1 MFQPDSS
8 NLTDAEQ
15 VDEIIFQA
23 MSAQDAYLQINQ
35 QSIDRIVHFMAEI
48 GESQHLALAKLAVKE
63 SARGIVEDKSV
74 TNIFASS
81 GLDQKLRNIHSVG
94 PLEDNDINKYQII
107 TEPVGTLAS
116 FPSPEHPTANVL
128 FQAIISVKTRNPIV
142 FCFHPSVQSSS
153 KAAAKLMQQAAQ
165 DAGAPPY
172 AIQWLPSGSESSIN
186 ALASHPDI
194 SLILMDENASVLSA
208 LQSLPNTPILGNG
221 QMNTPCFIHRSA
233 DIEQA
238 VTDVISSRHFDN
250 GLIPSSEQTL
260 IISREIYFQT
270 VDLLMQKSCHL
281 ASEQEKTQL
290 EELLF
295 DQETGL
301 PNSDCTGMDA
311 VVIAEMAGFTVPP
324 HTKLLL
330 TEIGGIGPSYPLSG
344 SSAAPVLSILAA
356 ESWYEG
362 LCFCEAVLEFGST
375 SHTAVLHSRDTDL
388 CDEFSS
394 RLHASHIVLNQ
405 PATDG
410 DLCRLLVIS
419 GNSITSAEDRQVG
432 NPATAGLSM
441 DMLLRRKLLQ
451 KQNTRIREWKTP
463 GNVLFAKGCS
473 NHLQTLPEV
482 ARTLIVTEKELLESD
497 HIDSVL
503 NHLSVQK
510 YPVQTEFFC
519 KTNRVVT
526 VSSIEEGIQCMN
538 RFRPTAIL
546 AIGNGV
552 TIDTAKAIRYFYQR
566 PDNSLPYSSPNQ
578 EHTDASGSLSNP
590 PQRRVSL
597 IAMPTTP
604 RAGFKINALITIF
617 DNRLEKRQNIHS
629 CELLPDTTLIDS
641 DFSTPL
647 SAKEMAI
654 TGMTI
659 LSHALEAYV
668 SPLASDYSDSMAI
681 KAILIIFDYLP
692 TAVTRNQIST
702 REKLYNAATM
712 AGMATGNAKPGLAH
726 AMAHSLSSAF
736 NLTHG
741 QAHSLLLPRI
751 VRYNGVEDPSR
762 FNPLMPGSRYI
773 AHERYQEI
781 AKSLGL
787 ACKSPE
793 QGVDSLVKAIS
804 RMQRDLHLPCT
815 IREYNIS
822 QKEYL
827 GITEQM
833 AEQAFTDH
841 STTTNPRLPLI
852 TEIIDIFDDIY

>member
-15 VDEIIFQA
+15 VDEILFQA

-35 QSIDRIVHFMAEI
+35 QSIDRIVHIMAGI
-48 GESQHLALAKLAVKE
+48 GESQHLALAKLAVKD
-63 SARGIVEDKSV
+63 SGRGIVEDKSI
-74 TNIFASS
+74 TNIFACS
-81 GLDQKLRNIHSVG
+81 GLEQKLRNVHSAG
-94 PLEDNDINKYQII
+94 PLANNEINKYQII
-107 TEPVGTLAS
+107 TEPVGILAS
-116 FPSPEHPTANVL
+116 FPSPELSTATVL

-153 KAAAKLMQQAAQ
+153 KATAQLMQQAAQ

-172 AIQWLPSGSESSIN
+172 AIQWLQSGSDSSIN

-194 SLILMDENASVLSA
+194 SLILMDENPSVPSSPRSLSD
-208 LQSLPNTPILGNG
+208 TPILGSG

-238 VTDVISSRHFDN
+238 VTDVIASRHFDN
-250 GLIPSSEQTL
+250 GLIPFSEQTL

-270 VDLLMQKSCHL
+270 LDLFMQKSCYL
-281 ASEQEKTQL
+281 TSEQEKIAL
-290 EELLF
+290 EQLLF
-295 DQETGL
+295 DQKTGL
-301 PNSDCTGMDA
+301 PNPECTGRNA
-311 VVIAEMAGFTVPP
+311 VTIARMAGFTVPA

-330 TEIGGIGPSYPLSG
+330 TEIGGIGPGYCLSG
-344 SSAAPVLSILAA
+344 SNAAPVLSILAT
-356 ESWYEG
+356 ESRYEG
-362 LCFCEAVLEFGST
+362 LCFCEAALEFGST
-375 SHTAVLHSRDTDL
+375 SHSAVLHARDTDL
-388 CDEFSS
+388 CDEFST
-394 RLHASHIVLNQ
+394 RLRASHIVLNQ
-405 PATDG
+405 SATNG

-419 GNSITSAEDRQVG
+419 GNGITAAEDRRAG
-432 NPATAGLSM
+432 NPATAGLSI

-451 KQNTRIREWKTP
+451 KQDTRTREWKTP
-463 GNVLFAKGCS
+463 GKVLFAQGCS
-473 NHLQTLPEV
+473 SHLLTLTEV
-482 ARTLIVTEKELLESD
+482 SRTLIVTEKELLESD
-497 HIDSVL
+497 HIDTVL
-503 NHLSVQK
+503 HHLNDQK
-510 YPVQTEFFC
+510 YPVKVEFFC

-526 VSSIEEGIQCMN
+526 VSTIKEGLQCMN
-538 RFRPTAIL
+538 RFLPTAIL
-546 AIGNGV
+546 AIGNGA
-552 TIDTAKAIRYFYQR
+552 TIDTAKAMRYFYQR
-566 PDNSLPYSSPNQ
+566 PENALPYSSPNPGR
-578 EHTDASGSLSNP
+578 TDTPDSPVNP
-590 PQRRVSL
+590 PQRLVSL

-604 RAGFKINALITIF
+604 RAGFKINALVTIF
-617 DNRLEKRQNIHS
+617 DDRLEKRHNLHS
-629 CELLPDTTLIDS
+629 YELLPDTTLIDP

-647 SAKEMAI
+647 SAQEMAL

-668 SPLASDYSDSMAI
+668 SPLASDYSDSMAM
-681 KAILIIFDYLP
+681 KAILMIFDYLP
-692 TAVTRNQIST
+692 TAVNRNQINT

-736 NLTHG
+736 DLSHS
-741 QAHSLLLPRI
+741 QAHSLLLPHI

-762 FNPLMPGSRYI
+762 FNLLMPGSRYI

-793 QGVDSLVKAIS
+793 QGVDSLTKAIS
-804 RMQRDLHLPCT
+804 AMQRDLHLPCT

-827 GITEQM
+827 AMTEQM
-833 AEQAFTDH
+833 AERAFTDH
-841 STTTNPRLPLI
+841 STATNPRLPLI
-852 TEIIDIFDDIY
+852 SEITNIFNDIY